1 MVYERLD
8 ENLMAVDPTGTIY
21 LVFGSMV
28 SSYATACIR
37 LVSARATNQDLEP
50 CKNGKDE
57 FLRGLREGVDR
68 INPLLRGHNPPLPE
82 LPIEGQ
88 ALDDL
93 VLQVVF
99 SALKS
104 IDHR

>member
-37 LVSARATNQDLEP
+37 LVSARVTNQDLGP
-50 CKNGKDE
+50 CEK
-57 FLRGLREGVDR
+57 
-68 INPLLRGHNPPLPE
+68 
-82 LPIEGQ
+82 
-88 ALDDL
+88 
-93 VLQVVF
+93 
-99 SALKS
+99 
-104 IDHR
+104 